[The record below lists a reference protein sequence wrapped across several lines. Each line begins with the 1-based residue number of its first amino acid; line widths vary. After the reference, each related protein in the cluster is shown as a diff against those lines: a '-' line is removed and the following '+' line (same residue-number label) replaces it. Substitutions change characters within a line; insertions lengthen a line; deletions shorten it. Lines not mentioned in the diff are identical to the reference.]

1 MRLVDTI
8 PAAIVIFM
16 FSFPVIIA
24 FYKLSGLYLKVNR
37 VGFIIFIVGWLIILS
52 SFIMCAF
59 ENNSYTKHPFGDAL
73 QRFAEYGL
81 WESYSGRNYA
91 SWQLTLLFG
100 LVVSFFGGVTAWWYD
115 NTFGK
120 IVSWVKGGR

>member
-81 WESYSGRNYA
+81 WES
-91 SWQLTLLFG
+91 
-100 LVVSFFGGVTAWWYD
+100 
-115 NTFGK
+115 
-120 IVSWVKGGR
+120 